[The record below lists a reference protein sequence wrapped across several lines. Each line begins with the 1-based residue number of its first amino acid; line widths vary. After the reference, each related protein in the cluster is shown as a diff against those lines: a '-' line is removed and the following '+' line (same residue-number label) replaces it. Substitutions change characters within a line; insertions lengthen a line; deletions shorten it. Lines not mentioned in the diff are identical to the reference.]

1 MLLEGRYQASIYIQV
16 TYMAHAAHSMSKV
29 SKVSIISHM
38 GYVVTRGTS
47 LPRNYGI
54 YWWFP

>member
-38 GYVVTRGTS
+38 GYVVTRRTP
-47 LPRNYGI
+47 LPRTYGI
-54 YWWFP
+54 TSWWP